1 MDLER
6 QQPKFGI
13 GAVARITG
21 IPPDTL
27 RIWERRYCVVEPDRG
42 NAHRRL
48 YDRADIT
55 RLTLI
60 KQLVDQGNAI
70 STVAGL
76 SEDEL
81 KEKLQV
87 HEHAAKAAAG
97 APVSAPELI
106 SPAEGLEVLVY
117 GDALPLLWDKQPR
130 EAYGLRLSGT
140 HTSLVDLER
149 QAARQAPD
157 ALVLEFPSVQ
167 KDTVAEVRSLLRRT
181 GVKHCVVVYGF
192 GAKDALRRLDTP
204 PVRTLR
210 APADLADV
218 ARVLFE
224 TLPGMAADAAHP
236 LIARHPG
243 KLPPRKF
250 DNRELARVASA
261 STTVECECPH
271 HMVDLI
277 YKLHAFEVY
286 SSECESRDNKDAA
299 LHAYLYKTTAQAR
312 AVMETA
318 LERLIEVEGIDITAD
333 PGDR

>member
-1 MDLER
+1 MDSER

-42 NAHRRL
+42 HAHRRL

-76 SEDEL
+76 SEEEL
-81 KEKLQV
+81 KEKLQF
-87 HEHAAKAAAG
+87 HESVAG
-97 APVSAPELI
+97 ALGERRGGPAPVLPT
-106 SPAEGLEVLVY
+106 EGLRVLVF
-117 GDALPLLWDKQPR
+117 GDALPLLWNSQPR
-130 EAYGLRLSGT
+130 EAFGLRLTGIHSN
-140 HTSLVDLER
+140 LIDLER
-149 QAARQAPD
+149 QAVQEAPD

-167 KDTVAEVRSLLRRT
+167 KDTVTEVRNLMRRT
-181 GVKHCVVVYGF
+181 KVKHCVVVYGF

-224 TLPGMAADAAHP
+224 SVPGMVADASHP
-236 LIARHPG
+236 IIAGQLG
-243 KLPPRKF
+243 KVAPPKF
-250 DNRELARVASA
+250 DNRVLARIASA
-261 STTVECECPH
+261 STAVECECPH
-271 HMVDLI
+271 HMVDVI

-286 SSECESRDNKDAA
+286 SAECESRDDKDAA

-312 AVMETA
+312 AVMESA
-318 LERLIEVEGIDITAD
+318 LERLIEFEGIDITE
-333 PGDR
+333 PGNDA